1 MFCTLQN
8 NIITLF
14 VFYQPDYMSD
24 EKKNQ
29 ISIELSENVAEG
41 VYSNLAVITHS
52 ATEFVLDFIQ
62 VLPGMPKAKVRS
74 RILLTP
80 IHAKRLLR
88 ALEDN
93 ISKFE
98 NAQGEI
104 TDSGGGHIPPM
115 NFGGGPP
122 TQA

>member
-8 NIITLF
+8 YIITLF

-98 NAQGEI
+98 NLFLWRNRY
-104 TDSGGGHIPPM
+104 SFIPRK
-115 NFGGGPP
+115 
-122 TQA
+122 A